1 MTNPLRLPQREVRPS
16 TKRYTDGES
25 VPAWDVYLDD
35 RLVASEYVALA
46 DARMELDFAVW
57 YALFGDASL
66 NEHALITD
74 EAVGLAM
81 QVFNR
86 LFSAEKIQEKALTG
100 RDKIIATGIFSI
112 QPDGSLSVLA
122 SSSRGKQVTYTVTS
136 SCTCR
141 DFFTH
146 AHRRGG
152 VCKHIA
158 ARMLL
163 ILAQQGVGYLKHLRD
178 ALDAQS
184 AIVHDHVSTTTAPA
198 ADTPDA
204 PPPDDASL
212 AFLRIAAAD
221 LAAAMFL
228 AQRANAPIQI
238 EATSG
243 ALHLVAGAIDLSIPG
258 LDGDGHCAVR
268 LERAALAAL
277 YERLRPAIKNVN
289 SLTIFVANDG
299 SLVIDHQETD
309 FSASAQG
316 IALAIPS
323 LNASTPATQNSTIDG
338 SAADA
343 HIADALQLLFGLLE
357 AHEPEWYQK
366 KHYRIAHDALAASGR
381 LTA

>member
-1 MTNPLRLPQREVRPS
+1 
-16 TKRYTDGES
+16 
-25 VPAWDVYLDD
+25 
-35 RLVASEYVALA
+35 
-46 DARMELDFAVW
+46 
-57 YALFGDASL
+57 
-66 NEHALITD
+66 
-74 EAVGLAM
+74 M

-86 LFSAEKIQEKALTG
+86 LFSAEKIQEKALTA
-100 RDKIIATGIFSI
+100 RDKIIATGIYSV
-112 QPDGSLSVLA
+112 QSDGSLSVLA
-122 SSSRGKQVTYTVTS
+122 SSGRGKQATYTVTS

-146 AHRRGG
+146 AHQRGG

-163 ILAQQGVGYLKHLRD
+163 MLAQQGVGYLKHLRD
-178 ALDAQS
+178 ALDAQGTS
-184 AIVHDHVSTTTAPA
+184 VLDQVTTTTAPA
-198 ADTPDA
+198 AETPDA

-212 AFLRIAAAD
+212 AFLHLGATE

-238 EATSG
+238 EAARG

-268 LERAALAAL
+268 LECAAFAAL
-277 YERLRPAIKNVN
+277 YEQLRPAIKNVN

-323 LNASTPATQNSTIDG
+323 LNASTPVALNSTIDG

-357 AHEPEWYQK
+357 AREPAWYQR

-381 LTA
+381 LPA